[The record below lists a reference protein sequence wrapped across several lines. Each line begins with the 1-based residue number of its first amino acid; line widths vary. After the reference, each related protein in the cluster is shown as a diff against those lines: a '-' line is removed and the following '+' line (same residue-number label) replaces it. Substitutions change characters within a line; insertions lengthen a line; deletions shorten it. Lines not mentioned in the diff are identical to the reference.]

1 MNAPE
6 TSRNDGLPFAVAA
19 YLVWGLLPLYMSL
32 VRHVPALEF
41 LGWRVVF
48 TLPVCL
54 LIVAVRRQG
63 PQVLEALRSPRLVAL
78 LLASALLIGANWLIY
93 IVGILNGHVLAASL
107 GYYINPLLNVLAGTL
122 FLGERLNRRQWLA
135 VGIAAAGVSLLA
147 WDAREMLGISLGL
160 AITFAG
166 YGLVRRS
173 APVGSLPGLTI
184 ETLLLLVPALGLL
197 AWQGAGA
204 GSLSL
209 GQTTQGDVV
218 LALSGVVTAVPLLL
232 FAVAARRMD
241 YSLLGFVQFLAPTII
256 FLLGLFVFRE
266 PLRDVQMACFALI
279 WSAVALFIWDLLAR
293 RKSQS

>member
-1 MNAPE
+1 MNSPASSPN
-6 TSRNDGLPFAVAA
+6 TGLPYAVAA
-19 YLVWGLLPLYMSL
+19 YLLWGLMPLYLLL

-41 LGWRVVF
+41 LGWRILF

-63 PQVLEALRSPRLVAL
+63 RQVLEALRTPRVVAL
-78 LLASALLIGANWLIY
+78 LLASALLIGVNWLIY
-93 IVGILNGHVLAASL
+93 IIGILNGHVLATSL

-122 FLGERLNRRQWLA
+122 FLGERLNRRQWVA

-160 AITFAG
+160 AIAFSG
-166 YGLVRRS
+166 YGLIRR
-173 APVGSLPGLTI
+173 AVPVGSLPGLTV
-184 ETLLLLVPALGLL
+184 ETLLLLAPAVGLL

-204 GSLSL
+204 GELSF
-209 GQTTQGDVV
+209 GRNAPDDAVI
-218 LALSGVVTAVPLLL
+218 ALSGVVTAVPLLL
-232 FAVAARRMD
+232 FAVAARQMD

-256 FLLGLFVFRE
+256 FLLGLFVFHE

-279 WSAVALFIWDLLAR
+279 WSAVALFIWDLWSR
-293 RKSQS
+293 R